1 MYFHFFIRFIKYT
14 LFPELWLKMTPH
26 LIYFD
31 LTYFHLS
38 LKITDIKF
46 KVFYAAGSHCI
57 RNSRLKPELSL
68 YHVMM
73 MVVVVF
79 ILVSLPRTSMALY
92 EVSTINKIKT
102 CLERRCG

>member
-1 MYFHFFIRFIKYT
+1 MLYT
-14 LFPELWLKMTPH
+14 FLHNFEP
-26 LIYFD
+26 
-31 LTYFHLS
+31 S
-38 LKITDIKF
+38 
-46 KVFYAAGSHCI
+46 KVIFYDAGSQCI